1 MNGSQFPIPDVPELM
16 GKKISSVVVLA
27 PVTYDFSSE
36 RKTREASK
44 PTDNIEFIEGVTLK
58 TLLANPTLENYN
70 TFLEAENKTASDK
83 QAVILLV
90 AE

>member
-1 MNGSQFPIPDVPELM
+1 MNGSQFPIPDVAELK

-44 PTDNIEFIEGVTLK
+44 SSDIDFIEGTALK
-58 TLLANPTLENYN
+58 KLLSNPTLENYRI
-70 TFLEAENKTASDK
+70 FLEAENKTTTDK